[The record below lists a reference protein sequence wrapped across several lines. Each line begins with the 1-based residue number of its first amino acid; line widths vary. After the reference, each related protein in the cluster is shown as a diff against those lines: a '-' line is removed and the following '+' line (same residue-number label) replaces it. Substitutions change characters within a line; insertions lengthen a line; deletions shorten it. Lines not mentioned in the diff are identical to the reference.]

1 MLGTL
6 APRGRAGRG
15 GGERSGRGGISPL
28 TIRAVLGNGTGNDVC
43 AVCEP
48 KALDRRTGV

>member
-15 GGERSGRGGISPL
+15 GGERSGRGGIPL
-28 TIRAVLGNGTGNDVC
+28 STRTAALGNGTGNGVC

-48 KALDRRTGV
+48 KALDRRTAV